1 MVLFSL
7 EVASY
12 PGSSLCSLGYL
23 EVRPCF
29 YAVVLVVM
37 LSKEHWT
44 SSAVQEEGITNEDRH
59 HLLLLHEQGS
69 LSVGILLREI

>member
-1 MVLFSL
+1 MALFSL
-7 EVASY
+7 EVAS
-12 PGSSLCSLGYL
+12 PHVAWVRGYL

-37 LSKEHWT
+37 LSKGHWT
-44 SSAVQEEGITNEDRH
+44 SSAVQEEGLTNEDRH

-69 LSVGILLREI
+69 LSVGMFLREM